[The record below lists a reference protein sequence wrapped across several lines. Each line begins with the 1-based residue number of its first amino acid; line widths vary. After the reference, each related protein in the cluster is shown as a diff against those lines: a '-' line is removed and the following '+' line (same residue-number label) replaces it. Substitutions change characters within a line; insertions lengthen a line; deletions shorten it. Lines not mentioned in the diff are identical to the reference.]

1 MGLEKKYSKTEYF
14 KIVLVLG
21 ALCTISPFS
30 IDMYLPGFPEMAEKL
45 NTPISNIQLSLTAYL
60 VGIAIGQL
68 FYGPLLDKYGR
79 KKPLYAGL
87 AIYILASVGC
97 ALSQTV
103 ENLIIMRFLQAVG
116 GCAGMVSAQ
125 AIVRDIFPVEKTAQ
139 AMSLLVLVIAVSPMI
154 APALGGFVTAAYDWH
169 WVFIILAVLTAIIW
183 IATVI
188 VLPAGALPDKE
199 VSLKPKQVW
208 RSYLKVLENR
218 QFLVYMLAG
227 GIAGAAPFAY
237 IASSAD
243 VFMNLYGVSEHQF
256 GWIFAILAFAMIGS
270 TQLNH
275 VLLKKFSSQQIINF
289 SLHYQS
295 FTGILLVLGVYFNL
309 FNVYSLIGLMFVFL
323 TAHGLNGPNTTALS
337 MAPFSRNAGSAS
349 AMLGSMRMAIGGIV
363 TAVVSMFHA
372 SSAFPMVVGMAICA
386 FGGFVVL
393 KMDQQLPG
401 TISRTRNTEAFAS

>member
-1 MGLEKKYSKTEYF
+1 MEKKYSKTEYF
-14 KIVLVLG
+14 KIVLILG

-30 IDMYLPGFPEMAEKL
+30 IDMYLPGFPEMAETL

-87 AIYILASVGC
+87 AIYILASIGC
-97 ALSQTV
+97 ALSQSV
-103 ENLIIMRFLQAVG
+103 ENLIFMRFLQAIG

-154 APALGGFVTAAYDWH
+154 APTLGGFVTAAYDWH
-169 WVFIILAVLTAIIW
+169 WVFIILAALTALIW
-183 IATVI
+183 LATVV
-188 VLPAGALPDKE
+188 VLPAGALPDRE
-199 VSLKPKQVW
+199 VSLKPKKVW
-208 RSYLKVLENR
+208 DSYIKVLSNR

-243 VFMNLYGVSEHQF
+243 VFMNVYGFSEHQF
-256 GWIFAILAFAMIGS
+256 GWLFALLAFAMIGS

-275 VLLKKFSSQQIINF
+275 ILLKKFSSQQIINF

-295 FTGILLVLGVYFNL
+295 FTGLLLVTGVFFNL
-309 FNVYSLIGLMFVFL
+309 LNVYSLITLMFVFL
-323 TAHGLNGPNTTALS
+323 TAHGLNGPNTTALA
-337 MAPFSRNAGSAS
+337 MAPFSKNAGSAS

-363 TAVVSMFHA
+363 TAIVSLFHA
-372 SSAFPMVVGMAICA
+372 TSAFPMVVGMAICA
-386 FGGFVVL
+386 FGGFIVL
-393 KMDQQLPG
+393 KMDQRLPG
-401 TISRTRNTEAFAS
+401 TISRQRRNEAFAS

>member
-1 MGLEKKYSKTEYF
+1 
-14 KIVLVLG
+14 
-21 ALCTISPFS
+21 
-30 IDMYLPGFPEMAEKL
+30 MYLPGFPEMAEKL